1 MKRKVKLLHLGAL
14 TAATAL
20 YIAATFEAAAQ
31 NGRNCAPRD
40 AVVSRLAEGYGETR
54 QSMGLGANNSVVEVF
69 ASTETGSWTIIV
81 TAPSGITCLVA
92 SGQSYETLAEAGP
105 KPGSDT

>member
-1 MKRKVKLLHLGAL
+1 MKKDMIKATMALGLLALGAKD
-14 TAATAL
+14 
-20 YIAATFEAAAQ
+20 AAAQ
-31 NGRNCAPRD
+31 GNRNCGPRP
-40 AVVSRLAEGYGETR
+40 AVLQQLTERFGETR
-54 QSMGLGANNSVVEVF
+54 QSIGLVANNSVVEVF